1 MRKANLYHNG
11 GLYEDFS
18 LFCFLGF
25 AVAIKVQVFNKK
37 KIEKRLELSL
47 SINKEYIKKRYTP
60 TE

>member
-11 GLYEDFS
+11 GLYEDFPFFAFWDLRWLSKSKS
-18 LFCFLGF
+18 LT
-25 AVAIKVQVFNKK
+25 
-37 KIEKRLELSL
+37 EKRLELSL